1 MAEHGVLFGQLLVG
15 IVEAEIVTHLAA
27 PLIDLAH
34 GIVGGVHQ
42 AVAVKVLAVG
52 EQQDGNHL
60 EQDEQDDEVIFQ
72 NETPKIVHFFNS
84 ECGMWN
90 AEIDDSTKSMS

>member
-15 IVEAEIVTHLAA
+15 IVETEIVAHLTT
-27 PLIDLAH
+27 PLINLAH
-34 GIVGGVHQ
+34 DIVGGVHHTI
-42 AVAVKVLAVG
+42 AMETLTVG

-72 NETPKIVHFFNS
+72 NKTPKIVHV
-84 ECGMWN
+84 GIID
-90 AEIDDSTKSMS
+90 AKLQDARLEI